1 MQTKA
6 IHQFHPACLTGD
18 GVTNG
23 MLFTQRLLRGLGF
36 RSEIY
41 CEHVPPDLQKQI
53 LHVTQLVLEH
63 DYALLVHH
71 SLGYENHFWID
82 ALPVPKVMVYHNITP
97 QEYLPEAG
105 PLRRL
110 SVLGRQQLGHWAGL
124 FQGGVGDS
132 AINTDELIQAG
143 FKQTQTIPLL
153 VDLDRLRRGEMNPD
167 LLGSLRGVVNLLFVG
182 RICENKQQ
190 LALLDMLAELKSI
203 YHQPVRLIL
212 AGSTTSLAYA
222 AQIQERIQALNL
234 VDQVVLTG
242 KISYTDLLT
251 YYRAADVFVCMSQHE
266 GFGMPLI
273 EAMLFDVPVLAHA
286 TSGIPGTMGEGG
298 LLLQEFDT
306 KAMAALVHTVL
317 TEPGVRRRVIA
328 GQRRNLARFEAD
340 AVKRELATYLE
351 QLGIELPSPQVSNA
365 PSSSASVLPASTQ
378 ERAQQ
383 SDSVWQVEGP
393 VDSSYSLAV
402 VNRAFARALQG
413 QGKNV
418 RMRSLDAGRDLPVQ
432 TAFLQDNPDIADM
445 LASASASASVSTSE
459 ASAAPDVALRYC
471 YPPYLDD
478 MRARVRAIHC
488 YGWEETGYPIEFAQG
503 FNRKLDIVLAHTHF
517 VKKALID
524 NGVSVPVAVI
534 GGGAD
539 HLVHVQAQAPVEGL
553 KSFAFLHISSCFP
566 RKGVD
571 VLLQAYG
578 QAFRQS
584 DDVSLVIK
592 TFPNPHNDVEQQLA
606 QWRADDAEFPDVV
619 LVNRDCSD
627 EELAGWYQACDAFVA
642 PSRGEGFGLPI
653 AEAML
658 FDLPVITTAFGGQI
672 DFCQSDAA
680 WLCDFEFQKSGSHL
694 GAMHSVWA
702 NPKAEHLAVLMRE
715 IYALPEHERQQ
726 KTALAKQRILRD
738 FTWAKTAEN
747 SINAIATLDTRPV
760 LRNEPTI
767 AWISS
772 WNKRCGIAA
781 YSQFLSAMMPADRLL
796 VYADQTDERTAAD
809 GANVV
814 RNWRM
819 GFDGNLEQL
828 TADIIAANVGAVVIQ
843 YNFGFFT
850 LSELAKLIE
859 RLEALNI
866 SVHCFFHATA
876 NLVRPE
882 FSLSLGS
889 IAQALAKATRLYVHG
904 VADLNRLKEFGL
916 IENVTLFPQGLL
928 PTPARDQLA
937 MKQRLKI
944 SPDSTVLASYGFL
957 LPHKGLPQ
965 LIQAFASLQKDQPHL
980 HLLLLNALYPVPES
994 QQEYQHCV
1002 DLIRTLGLIDKVTLQ
1017 TTFLPD
1023 VDCVRYLQAADLII
1037 YPYQQTQESSSA
1049 AVRMGIASGVPVAV
1063 TPLDIFD
1070 DVGDAVCRLP
1080 GVAVADL
1087 AQGIQAIL
1095 SDLALMQ
1102 QQTVRANAW
1111 AQSRQWPWL
1120 STRLLNIIDALN
1132 NDL

>member
-23 MLFTQRLLRGLGF
+23 MLFTQRLLRSLGF

-63 DYALLVHH
+63 EYVLLVHH

-82 ALPVPKVMVYHNITP
+82 ALPAPKVMVYHNITP
-97 QEYLPEAG
+97 EQYLPEAG

-124 FQGGVGDS
+124 FKGGIGDS
-132 AINTDELIQAG
+132 AINTEELVQAG
-143 FKQTQTIPLL
+143 FKQPKTIPLL
-153 VDLDRLRRGEMNPD
+153 VDLDQLRRGEMDSD
-167 LLGSLRGVVNLLFVG
+167 LLGSLRGVVNILFVG

-212 AGSTTSLAYA
+212 AGSTTSFAYA
-222 AQIQERIQALNL
+222 AQIQERIQTLNL
-234 VDQVVLTG
+234 ADQVVLTG
-242 KISYTDLLT
+242 KISYTELLT

-306 KAMAALVHTVL
+306 HAMAALVHTVL
-317 TEPGVRRRVIA
+317 TEPAVRRRVIA
-328 GQRRNLARFEAD
+328 AQRRNLVRFEA
-340 AVKRELATYLE
+340 ATVMGELANYLAE
-351 QLGIELPSPQVSNA
+351 LGISLPSRNA
-365 PSSSASVLPASTQ
+365 SASVAHVANKQ
-378 ERAQQ
+378 CE
-383 SDSVWQVEGP
+383 WQVEGP
-393 VDSSYSLAV
+393 IDSSYSLAV

-418 RMRSLDAGRDLPVQ
+418 RMRSLDAGRDLPVSA
-432 TAFLQDNPDIADM
+432 AFLKNNPDIADS
-445 LASASASASVSTSE
+445 LVSASDARP
-459 ASAAPDVALRYC
+459 APDVALRYC

-503 FNRKLDIVLAHTHF
+503 FNRKLDIVLAHTDF

-539 HLVHVQAQAPVEGL
+539 HLMHVQAQAPTERL

-566 RKGVD
+566 RKGID

-606 QWRADDAEFPDVV
+606 RWRADDAEFPDVV

-672 DFCQSDAA
+672 DFCHSDAT

-702 NPKAEHLAVLMRE
+702 NPKAEHLAALMRE
-715 IYALPEHERQQ
+715 VYALPEPERQQ
-726 KTALAKQRILRD
+726 KTALAKQRILRN

-747 SINAIATLDTRPV
+747 SINAIAALDTRPV
-760 LRNEPTI
+760 LRNESTI

-781 YSQFLSAMMPADRLL
+781 YSQFLSAKIPADRVL
-796 VYADQTDERTAAD
+796 VYADQTDERTAVD
-809 GANVV
+809 GPNVV

-828 TADIIAANVGAVVIQ
+828 TAEIIAAGVGAVVIQ

-850 LSELAKLIE
+850 LTELAKLIE
-859 RLEALNI
+859 RLEARNI

-876 NLVRPE
+876 DLVRPE

-889 IAQALAKATRLYVHG
+889 IAQSLAKATRLYVHG
-904 VADLNRLKEFGL
+904 VADLNRFKGFGL
-916 IENVTLFPQGLL
+916 IQNVTLFPQGLL
-928 PTPARDQLA
+928 PTPDRDQLA

-965 LIQAFASLQKDQPHL
+965 LIQAFANLQKDQPHL

-1002 DLIRTLGLIDKVTLQ
+1002 SLIKALGLIEKVTLV
-1017 TTFLPD
+1017 TAFLPD
-1023 VDCVRYLQAADLII
+1023 SDCVSFLQAADLII

-1087 AQGIQAIL
+1087 AQGIQTIL
-1095 SDLALMQ
+1095 SDSTLMQ
-1102 QQTVRANAW
+1102 EQTVRASAW